1 MYGGDSTSPSDGQS
15 VFTVTFRAKRK
26 VEDQSS
32 ISLTSTRTPMLAYA
46 EVVEVVAGTTE
57 GSAEA
62 TQVLGLTEA
71 INPTRPTSYKLYLK

>member
-1 MYGGDSTSPSDGQS
+1 
-15 VFTVTFRAKRK
+15 
-26 VEDQSS
+26 
-32 ISLTSTRTPMLAYA
+32 MLAYA